1 MIPTKFESREEI
13 QRGSKERE
21 KAPKG
26 DLKINSKGNET
37 NSMMNIYHFI
47 LEVNKVFRGQ
57 LLIERV
63 MVMEQKTICGG
74 SDHKGCI
81 SNLVST
87 LRRPSATTNPTIST
101 SLSSVAFTIR
111 HLVTPSNA
119 RN

>member
-1 MIPTKFESREEI
+1 MIPTKFESREKI

-26 DLKINSKGNET
+26 DLKINSRGNET
-37 NSMMNIYHFI
+37 NSMMNIYHFV

-74 SDHKGCI
+74 SNH
-81 SNLVST
+81 
-87 LRRPSATTNPTIST
+87 
-101 SLSSVAFTIR
+101 
-111 HLVTPSNA
+111 
-119 RN
+119 